1 MHLNLL
7 LERQSVCRYN
17 GKNFRKHFKIV
28 HMIDFKDSNFCR
40 HTFSLIEKVETQWEG
55 LEYLVIGKVLE
66 RRLWQLEIFF
76 FCQRSTFNFDKI
88 KEFQK
93 KCFSISWPDLRT
105 SEFFSNNA
113 YLKDICRKWL
123 ELENFSFIRFGNFAK
138 HSISLNLK
146 GVCSNKRFK
155 IFKTSIQFFVSEK

>member
-40 HTFSLIEKVETQWEG
+40 HTFSLIEKVETPWEG

-76 FCQRSTFNFDKI
+76 SVR
-88 KEFQK
+88 EV
-93 KCFSISWPDLRT
+93 L
-105 SEFFSNNA
+105 
-113 YLKDICRKWL
+113 
-123 ELENFSFIRFGNFAK
+123 SFRQ
-138 HSISLNLK
+138 
-146 GVCSNKRFK
+146 NKRISKKNVFPSRDRIYVLQNFFRTMHISK
-155 IFKTSIQFFVSEK
+155 IYAENDWNWKTSVLSDLAILLSIVYL

>member
-28 HMIDFKDSNFCR
+28 HMIDFKDGNFCR

-76 FCQRSTFNFDKI
+76 FCQRSTFNLDKI

-93 KCFSISWPDLRT
+93 KKFFHLVTGSTYFRIFFEQCISQRYMQKMTGIGKL
-105 SEFFSNNA
+105 
-113 YLKDICRKWL
+113 
-123 ELENFSFIRFGNFAK
+123 
-138 HSISLNLK
+138 
-146 GVCSNKRFK
+146 
-155 IFKTSIQFFVSEK
+155 QFYQIWQFC